1 MQQELSRTELAESA
15 VAADPWQVASRPRV
29 SVVIASKDRKDD
41 LRRAIASCLRQ
52 SVAPEIIVLDDG
64 SSDGTS
70 EMVQREFPTVRL
82 HRDEAPQS
90 VVVQRNR
97 GARMAAGEFIVSI
110 DDDAEFP
117 SPDTIAQTLAEFDHP
132 KVGAVAIPFVN
143 VTQSPEVLQQA
154 PDRPGKFLIANF
166 WGTAY
171 AVRRRLFLELGG
183 YRESLRQEMEE
194 EDFCIRMLDAGYFI
208 CMGRAEPI
216 HHYFSPSRDN
226 RWRNV
231 RGSRNRV
238 LFCWLN
244 VPMPDLL
251 VHVPGICANRLKH
264 GLRSGYLAAT
274 IEGLGLGFLDW
285 LRDGGARRPV
295 RQAACRLFRRLRRA
309 PGLPLAAGLEM
320 LEPRPLP
327 GFSGLPWATRAGA
340 FRAIVAAMIPILAVT
355 VATLSTLLL
364 VTR

>member
-1 MQQELSRTELAESA
+1 VPVSGL
-15 VAADPWQVASRPRV
+15 RPGV
-29 SVVIASKDRKDD
+29 SVVIATKDRKED

-52 SVAPEIIVLDDG
+52 SAAPEIIVLDDG

-70 EMVQREFPTVRL
+70 EMVRQEFPSVRL
-82 HRDEAPQS
+82 YRDEVAQS

-97 GARMAAGEFIVSI
+97 GARLAGGEFVVSI

-117 SPDTIAQTLAEFDHP
+117 SPDTIAQTLTEFDDP
-132 KVGAVAIPFVN
+132 RVGAVAIPFIN

-154 PDRPGKFLIANF
+154 PNRSGKFLIANF

-183 YRESLRQEMEE
+183 YREALRQEMEE
-194 EDFCIRMLDAGYFI
+194 EDFCIRMLGAGYVT
-208 CMGRAEPI
+208 CMGRADPI

-238 LFCWLN
+238 MFCWLN
-244 VPMPDLL
+244 VPMPDVL

-274 IEGLGLGFLDW
+274 LEGLLAGF
-285 LRDGGARRPV
+285 RDALSEAGARQPV
-295 RQAACRLFRRLRRA
+295 SQGACRLFRRLRRA
-309 PGLPLAAGLEM
+309 PGLPLAAGLDM
-320 LEPRPLP
+320 LAPRPVLP
-327 GFSGLPWATRAGA
+327 FPGLPWATRASA
-340 FRAIVAAMIPILAVT
+340 FRAVVAAIIPILAVT

-364 VTR
+364 MGR